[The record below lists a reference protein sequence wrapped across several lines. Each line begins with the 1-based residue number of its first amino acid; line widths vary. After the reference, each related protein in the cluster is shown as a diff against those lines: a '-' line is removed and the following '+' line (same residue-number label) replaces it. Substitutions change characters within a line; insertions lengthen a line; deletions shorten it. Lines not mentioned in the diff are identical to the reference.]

1 MHTVDNAF
9 QISFLARDGLV
20 KMLIGKDKMP
30 EIRPTNSAET
40 KMIKSNLDLP
50 TVQSIVSLD
59 YKLWKGMLKK
69 YHVKKPLLIIN
80 REEDD

>member
-20 KMLIGKDKMP
+20 KFVIGNDKMP
-30 EIRPTNSAET
+30 EVRPTNSTET

-59 YKLWKGMLKK
+59 YKLWKNMLKRYK
-69 YHVKKPLLIIN
+69 VKEPLLILN
-80 REEDD
+80 RDDED